1 VKWERCFTL
10 PRLGMLGYVFCYRGF
25 SFYIFVGC
33 VAKCWQV
40 CFRICEI
47 MHFPWKT
54 QLYFYGCDFHNKKNI
69 SSIWLQLSVVVIYI
83 GICLILLSVTHI
95 FLKYMFLSVDLVS
108 LGMPFQESRTNG
120 SSSGLFGLSRLSGVY
135 APFLSRTRSA
145 TDSVVQQTRSTS

>member
-1 VKWERCFTL
+1 
-10 PRLGMLGYVFCYRGF
+10 
-25 SFYIFVGC
+25 
-33 VAKCWQV
+33 
-40 CFRICEI
+40 
-47 MHFPWKT
+47 
-54 QLYFYGCDFHNKKNI
+54 
-69 SSIWLQLSVVVIYI
+69 LSVVVIYI